1 MNVRRILR
9 PAASMLLVLALT
21 VTLAQAQR
29 LKVEVQKAVKHDV
42 SKPLR
47 DITPVLIQGERNEN
61 KRPRPVPQAPQ
72 AGADSVVQSSMG
84 PSAATSITGF
94 EGVGL
99 GNYSVNSAPP
109 DTTGAAGATQYVQ
122 AVNSAFA
129 VFNKSTGAIV
139 YGPANV
145 NTLFAGFGGRCQT
158 DNDGDPIVQYDKAAN
173 RWIVSQF
180 AVSATPYTQ
189 CVAVSTTSDATGTWN
204 RYAFTYNQFNDYP
217 KIGVWPDGYYVSY
230 NMFTSSF
237 QGSRVCA
244 LDRSAMLAGTAA
256 TQQCFQL
263 SNSFGGL
270 LPSDL
275 DGSTAPPAGSPNYF
289 LNFGSSSL
297 RLWKFSVNWTNP
309 LASTFTGPTSIPVA
323 SFATACGGG
332 TCIPQPGTPQKL
344 DSLADR
350 LMYRLAYRNLG
361 GTEILLVNH
370 SVDLG
375 AKGKNPTIGARWY
388 ELRKNTS
395 GNFVVR
401 QQGTYAPTNASRW
414 MGSIAMDKNGNIAL
428 GYSLS
433 STSIYPSI
441 RFTSRNA
448 ADALGTMGIEENIL
462 TGSGAQIKD
471 FYNLTRWGDY
481 SHMSVDPVDDCTMY
495 YTTEYLASN
504 GTFNWHTYVG
514 RIKLAGCQ

>member
-1 MNVRRILR
+1 MNVRRIFR

-21 VTLAQAQR
+21 VTLAHAQR
-29 LKVEVQKAVKHDV
+29 LKVEVKNAVKHDV

-47 DITPVLIQGERNEN
+47 DITPRLTYKERKEN
-61 KRPRPVPQAPQ
+61 KRPQPVPQAPQ
-72 AGADSVVQSSMG
+72 AGADTVVQGAMG

-99 GNYSVNSAPP
+99 ANYDVNYAPP

-122 AVNSAFA
+122 AVNAAFA
-129 VFNKSTGAIV
+129 VFNKSTGAV
-139 YGPANV
+139 QYGPSDANI
-145 NTLFAGFGGRCQT
+145 LFVGFGGRCES
-158 DNDGDPIVQYDKAAN
+158 DNDGDPIVQYDKAAD

-180 AVSATPYTQ
+180 AVSGTPYTQ
-189 CVAVSTTSDATGTWN
+189 CVAVSQTSDATGAWN
-204 RYAFTYNQFNDYP
+204 RYAFTYDQFNDYP
-217 KIGVWPDGYYVSY
+217 KIGVWPDAYYVTY
-230 NMFTSSF
+230 NMFTNTF
-237 QGSRVCA
+237 KGSRVCA
-244 LDRSAMLAGTAA
+244 LNRAAMLAGTAA

-263 SNSFGGL
+263 SSSFGGL
-270 LPSDL
+270 LPADL
-275 DGSTAPPAGSPNYF
+275 DGSTAPPAGSPNYL

-297 RLWKFSVNWTNP
+297 RLWKFTVNWTTP
-309 LASTFTGPTSIPVA
+309 GSSSFTGPTSIPVA
-323 SFATACGGG
+323 SFATACSGG
-332 TCIPQPGTPQKL
+332 TCIPQPGTAQKL

-350 LMYRLAYRNLG
+350 LMYRLAYRNRA
-361 GTEILLVNH
+361 GTESLLVNH
-370 SVDLG
+370 SVSAG
-375 AKGKNPTIGARWY
+375 GTKKNPTIGVRWY
-388 ELRKNTS
+388 ELRKNGA
-395 GNFVVR
+395 GNFTLY

-462 TGSGAQIKD
+462 NGSGAQIKD

-481 SHMSVDPVDDCTMY
+481 SHMSVDPGDDCTMY